1 MFSERDGNAYV
12 AIWIMLVVSVI
23 YVMDVCH

>member
-12 AIWIMLVVSVI
+12 VIWIMLVVSVI